1 MIELGPLQSPECQW
15 NNGCSNVGFLKAF
28 PPGAVSHRRY
38 FGEVVMRKWGGVPGL
53 ALTLLILTSAAFGQ
67 GGATGALS
75 GVVQDKSGSG
85 IVGARV
91 VVLNESTKEV
101 LRTEKRLVQFA
112 LCYAL

>member
-1 MIELGPLQSPECQW
+1 
-15 NNGCSNVGFLKAF
+15 
-28 PPGAVSHRRY
+28 
-38 FGEVVMRKWGGVPGL
+38 
-53 ALTLLILTSAAFGQ
+53 
-67 GGATGALS
+67 
-75 GVVQDKSGSG
+75 VVQDKSGSG